1 MAQLIDLKPD
11 RVYEIIRVVKNPAD
25 SGLEPGR
32 VYEIIRVVKN
42 LVEVDPART
51 GKKPGCNLLTILY
64 FFYQNN
70 VVLICKKNWS

>member
-11 RVYEIIRVVKNPAD
+11 WVYEIIRVVKNPAD

-42 LVEVDPART
+42 LVDPART
-51 GKKPGCNLLTILY
+51 GQKPSCSLLTNLY
-64 FFYQNN
+64 FFLPKQCSFD
-70 VVLICKKNWS
+70 L